1 MSELY
6 GAQYAKDMLWEDPE
20 LRFAHHLTQLNAK
33 MQLRESVQAQSNAVI
48 NAFADLED
56 VQPAYHPYTFF
67 FKRVCYISLET
78 INKLFAQQMDSTLD
92 FEKTVFIRSLFV
104 DEDFRNEGIA
114 TAAIKCLL
122 KICEKESFALA
133 AVPRHFE
140 MMSGTGS
147 LEERLDVIAAN
158 PSRRL
163 IRSEIT
169 DENIDYLYSWYSKF
183 GFLEGKP
190 LKSFAVQRGPMI
202 RSFQDE

>member
-1 MSELY
+1 MAELY
-6 GAQYAKDMLWEDPE
+6 GRQYREDYLWEHY
-20 LRFAHHLTQLNAK
+20 RFAHHVDRLFASQALSK
-33 MQLRESVQAQSNAVI
+33 EIESQSNSVI

-169 DENIDYLYSWYSKF
+169 DENIDYLYGWYSKF
-183 GFLEGKP
+183 GFLEGRP
-190 LKSFAVQRGPMI
+190 VKSFAVQRGPMI
-202 RSFQDE
+202 KSFQNE

>member
-1 MSELY
+1 M
-6 GAQYAKDMLWEDPE
+6 G
-20 LRFAHHLTQLNAK
+20 
-33 MQLRESVQAQSNAVI
+33 
-48 NAFADLED
+48 
-56 VQPAYHPYTFF
+56 
-67 FKRVCYISLET
+67 
-78 INKLFAQQMDSTLD
+78 STP
-92 FEKTVFIRSLFV
+92 RSLFV

-183 GFLEGKP
+183 GFLEGRP
-190 LKSFAVQRGPMI
+190 VKSFAVQRGPMI
-202 RSFQDE
+202 KSFQNE